1 MINQESIAKMKDG
14 VRIINFARADLVDSQ
29 AVLEGIQKGKIKKYI
44 TDFATEDIIDQ
55 KDVIVM
61 PHLGASTPE
70 SEDNCAIMAVKE
82 MLDYLENGNITH
94 SVNLPSVHEPRTTK
108 YRICLIHK
116 NVPNMLAQFATLFAN
131 KHINIENM
139 VNKAKGEYA
148 YTMID
153 TQDVVDCEEL
163 KNLDHVI
170 QVRVIE

>member
-1 MINQESIAKMKDG
+1 
-14 VRIINFARADLVDSQ
+14 
-29 AVLEGIQKGKIKKYI
+29 
-44 TDFATEDIIDQ
+44 
-55 KDVIVM
+55 
-61 PHLGASTPE
+61 
-70 SEDNCAIMAVKE
+70 
-82 MLDYLENGNITH
+82 
-94 SVNLPSVHEPRTTK
+94 
-108 YRICLIHK
+108 
-116 NVPNMLAQFATLFAN
+116 MLAQFATLFAN